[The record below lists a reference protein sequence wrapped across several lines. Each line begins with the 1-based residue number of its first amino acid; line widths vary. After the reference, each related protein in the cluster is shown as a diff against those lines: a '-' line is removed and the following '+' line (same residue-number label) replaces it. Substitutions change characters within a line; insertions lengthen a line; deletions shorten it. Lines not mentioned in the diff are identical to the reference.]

1 MDMIEHRPWHCVL
14 QSVVRVTPGPDA
26 AGAAAHVSKVMGWL
40 ISAPVN
46 EAAIG
51 RRTPGSTATS

>member
-1 MDMIEHRPWHCVL
+1 MIPLVDSVRPVHI
-14 QSVVRVTPGPDA
+14 
-26 AGAAAHVSKVMGWL
+26 SKVMGWL